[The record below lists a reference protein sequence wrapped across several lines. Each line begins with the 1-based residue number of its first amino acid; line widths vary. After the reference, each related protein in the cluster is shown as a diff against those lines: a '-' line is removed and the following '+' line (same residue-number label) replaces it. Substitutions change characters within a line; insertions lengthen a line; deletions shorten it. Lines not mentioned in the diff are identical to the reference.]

1 MSQNL
6 FRNSDGSIR
15 NILDN
20 VEGISNEKL
29 VQIS

>member
-1 MSQNL
+1 MGQNL